1 MFDKNVLLSSYIKN
15 MINFIRLFVI
25 LYFLSGFLS
34 TFAKQPL
41 NSNNSDQEIITI
53 QYKIRSGDTLW
64 DIADTYNPTNKENF
78 INELM
83 IINKLDSH
91 LLEVN
96 KILVIPIN
104 I

>member
-1 MFDKNVLLSSYIKN
+1 MK
-15 MINFIRLFVI
+15 NFIKLFVI
-25 LYFLSGFLS
+25 MYFLSGLVVNLV
-34 TFAKQPL
+34 KQPL
-41 NSNNSDQEIITI
+41 NSNNSDQEITTI

-64 DIADTYNPTNKENF
+64 DIADNFSPSNKENF

-83 IINKLDSH
+83 IINNLDSY

>member
-1 MFDKNVLLSSYIKN
+1 MKNFLRLL
-15 MINFIRLFVI
+15 VI
-25 LYFLSGFLS
+25 TYFLSSFVVDLV
-34 TFAKQPL
+34 KQPL
-41 NSNNSDQEIITI
+41 NSNNTNQEITTI

-64 DIADTYNPTNKENF
+64 DIADNFNPSNKENF

-83 IINKLDSH
+83 IINNLDSY

>member
-1 MFDKNVLLSSYIKN
+1 MKNFMKL
-15 MINFIRLFVI
+15 FIF
-25 LYFLSGFLS
+25 LYFLSSSVVNFV
-34 TFAKQPL
+34 KQPL
-41 NSNNSDQEIITI
+41 NSTNSNQEITTI
-53 QYKIRSGDTLW
+53 HYKIRTGDTLW
-64 DIADTYNPTNKENF
+64 DIADNFNSSNKENF

-83 IINKLDSH
+83 IINNLDSY

>member
-1 MFDKNVLLSSYIKN
+1 MLNL
-15 MINFIRLFVI
+15 IRLFVI
-25 LYFLSGFLS
+25 LYFLSGLLS

-78 INELM
+78 INEIM

>member
-1 MFDKNVLLSSYIKN
+1 MK
-15 MINFIRLFVI
+15 NFIRLFVI
-25 LYFLSGFLS
+25 MYFLSGFVVN
-34 TFAKQPL
+34 FVKQPL
-41 NSNNSDQEIITI
+41 NSNNSDQEITTI

-64 DIADTYNPTNKENF
+64 DIADNFNPSNKENF

-83 IINKLDSH
+83 IINNLDSY

>member
-1 MFDKNVLLSSYIKN
+1 MKKFIK
-15 MINFIRLFVI
+15 LFVVM
-25 LYFLSGFLS
+25 YFLSSFIVN
-34 TFAKQPL
+34 FVKEPL
-41 NSNNSDQEIITI
+41 NSHNSEQEITTI

-64 DIADTYNPTNKENF
+64 DIADNFNPSNKENF

-83 IINKLDSH
+83 IINNLGSY

>member
-1 MFDKNVLLSSYIKN
+1 M
-15 MINFIRLFVI
+15 
-25 LYFLSGFLS
+25 YFLSGF
-34 TFAKQPL
+34 FINFVKQPL
-41 NSNNSDQEIITI
+41 NYDNSDQEITTI

-64 DIADTYNPTNKENF
+64 DIADNFNPSNKEIF

-83 IINKLDSH
+83 IINNLDSY

-96 KILVIPIN
+96 RILVIPIN

>member
-1 MFDKNVLLSSYIKN
+1 M
-15 MINFIRLFVI
+15 
-25 LYFLSGFLS
+25 YFLSGFVVN
-34 TFAKQPL
+34 FVKQPL
-41 NSNNSDQEIITI
+41 NSNNSDHEITTI

-64 DIADTYNPTNKENF
+64 DIANNFNPSNKENF

-83 IINKLDSH
+83 IINKLDSY

>member
-1 MFDKNVLLSSYIKN
+1 MKNFLRLLSI
-15 MINFIRLFVI
+15 M
-25 LYFLSGFLS
+25 YFLSSFVVNLV
-34 TFAKQPL
+34 KQPL
-41 NSNNSDQEIITI
+41 NSNNSEQEITTI

-64 DIADTYNPTNKENF
+64 DIADNFNPSNKENF

-83 IINKLDSH
+83 IINNLDSY

>member
-1 MFDKNVLLSSYIKN
+1 MYKRQGFV
-15 MINFIRLFVI
+15 INFV
-25 LYFLSGFLS
+25 
-34 TFAKQPL
+34 KQPL
-41 NSNNSDQEIITI
+41 NSNNSDQEITTI

-64 DIADTYNPTNKENF
+64 DIADKYNPSNKENF

-83 IINKLDSH
+83 IINNLDSY

>member
-1 MFDKNVLLSSYIKN
+1 MKNCIK
-15 MINFIRLFVI
+15 LFVI
-25 LYFLSGFLS
+25 MYFLSGFVIN
-34 TFAKQPL
+34 FVKQPL
-41 NSNNSDQEIITI
+41 NSNNSDQEITTI

-64 DIADTYNPTNKENF
+64 DIADNYNPSNKENF

-83 IINKLDSH
+83 IINNLDSY

>member
-1 MFDKNVLLSSYIKN
+1 MK
-15 MINFIRLFVI
+15 NFIKLFVI
-25 LYFLSGFLS
+25 MYFLSGFVIN
-34 TFAKQPL
+34 FVKQPL
-41 NSNNSDQEIITI
+41 NSDNSVQEITTI

-64 DIADTYNPTNKENF
+64 DIANNFNPSNKEIF

-83 IINKLDSH
+83 IINNLDSY